1 MATYEVPLSPDPQ
14 SFSITLGATEYRL
27 SLLYLDTNQGGWLLN
42 IGDTN
47 GSRLVDG
54 IPLVT
59 GHDLLEQ
66 HRHLGIAGTLTVATD
81 ADADAIP
88 TFDNLGVGS
97 HLYFTAS

>member
-14 SFSITLGATEYRL
+14 SFSITMGSTEYRL
-27 SLLYLDTNQGGWLLN
+27 SLLHLDTTEGGWLLD
-42 IGDTN
+42 IGDTLGN
-47 GSRLVDG
+47 ALVNG

-81 ADADAIP
+81 ADPDAIP

-97 HLYFTAS
+97 HLYFTAT